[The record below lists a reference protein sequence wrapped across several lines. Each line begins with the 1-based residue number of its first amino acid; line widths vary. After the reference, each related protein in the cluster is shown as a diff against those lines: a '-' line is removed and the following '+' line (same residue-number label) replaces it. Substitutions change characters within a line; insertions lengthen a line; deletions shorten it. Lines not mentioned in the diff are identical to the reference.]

1 MSFRQR
7 IIDFEPLYL
16 ATLPP
21 PPPVLVRQNAEIP
34 DDVSD
39 LSDTTMDI
47 SDSDDE
53 SC

>member
-7 IIDFEPLYL
+7 ILDFEPLYA
-16 ATLPP
+16 ATFPP
-21 PPPVLVRQNAEIP
+21 PPPVLVRQDAEIP
-34 DDVSD
+34 EDVSD